1 MAEQYDVV
9 VIGAGPGG
17 YVAGIRAA
25 QLGLKTA
32 VVERQWLGGVCLN
45 VGCIPSKALLKNAE
59 IIHTVQH
66 RAEEFGFSYDN
77 LKVDYKVAFARSR
90 DASNRLTKGIA
101 SLFRKNKVT
110 HIEGTAAFTGPHTIK
125 VALNKGGE
133 QELTAKN
140 FVIATGA
147 RPRVLPG
154 LEFDGQKVVSY
165 LDVIM
170 SDTLPKS
177 AIVVGSGAIGMEFS
191 YVWRSYGVDVTILEV
206 MDRML
211 PREDPDVSKQMEK
224 EYKKLGIDFRA
235 KTTIQSLD
243 KSGPKVKVTL
253 SDGTVKEVDQV
264 LVAVSFVPNVENIG
278 LEKAGVALNQRGMVQ
293 IDKQMRTNVPHIYAI
308 GDVTGEMMLAHVATA
323 MGIICAEVIG
333 GHPTI
338 ELNYMMMPRATYTV
352 PQVASF
358 GYTEAE
364 AKQAGYEV
372 KVSQFPFIANGRAL
386 GMGKKD
392 GFVKIIA
399 DAKYGELLGAHLVGP
414 DVAEL
419 LPELTLAQMMEMTAE
434 EIARNVHAHPTLS
447 EVIMEA
453 AHGVEGHAIHI

>member
-17 YVAGIRAA
+17 YVAAIRAA
-25 QLGLKTA
+25 QLGLKVA
-32 VVERQWLGGVCLN
+32 CIEKQWLGGVCLN
-45 VGCIPSKALLKNAE
+45 IGCIPSKALLKNAE
-59 IIHTVQH
+59 IIDTVQN
-66 RAEEFGFSYDN
+66 RAKELGFSYDN
-77 LKVDYKVAFARSR
+77 LKIDYSVAFKRSR
-90 DASNRLTKGIA
+90 DASNRLVKGIG

-110 HIEGTAAFTGPHTIK
+110 HIEGTAVFNDPHTVTVTDNEGK
-125 VALNKGGE
+125 TQSVSG
-133 QELTAKN
+133 KN
-140 FVIATGA
+140 FIIATGA
-147 RPRVLPG
+147 RPRELPG

-165 LDVIM
+165 IEAIM
-170 SDTLPKS
+170 SDSVPS
-177 AIVVGSGAIGMEFS
+177 AAVVVGSGAIGMEFT
-191 YVWRSYGVDVTILEV
+191 YVWANYGTKVTMVELL
-206 MDRML
+206 DRML
-211 PREDPDVSKQMEK
+211 PREEPEISKEMEK
-224 EYKKLGIDFRA
+224 IYKKMGVDFKP
-235 KTTIQSLD
+235 KTTIKNMD
-243 KSGPKVKVTL
+243 KSGAGVKVTF
-253 SDGTVKEVDQV
+253 SDDSVVEVDKV

-278 LEKAGVALNQRGMVQ
+278 LEAAGVQLSQRGMLA

-308 GDVTGEMMLAHVATA
+308 GDVTGELMLAHVASA
-323 MGIICAEVIG
+323 MGIVCAEVIAR
-333 GHPTI
+333 HETI

-364 AKQAGYEV
+364 AKAAGYEL
-372 KVSQFPFIANGRAL
+372 KIGNFPFIANGRAL

-399 DAKYGELLGAHLVGP
+399 DAKYGEILGAHMIGP

-419 LPELTLAQMMEMTAE
+419 LPELTLAQMNELTAE

-453 AHGVEGHAIHI
+453 AHGVEGQPIHI